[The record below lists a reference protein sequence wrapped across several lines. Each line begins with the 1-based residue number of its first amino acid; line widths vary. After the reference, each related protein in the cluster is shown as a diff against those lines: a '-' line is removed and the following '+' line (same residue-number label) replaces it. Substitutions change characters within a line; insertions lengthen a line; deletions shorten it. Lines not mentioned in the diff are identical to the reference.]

1 MTAATLRRSGL
12 VAVALL
18 LFGAASAVP
27 VRRPAAPSGATEE
40 LLFFPSGTLLKP
52 ACLGFD
58 TMVAD
63 LCWVRALQYYGLHR
77 LTDHRYDGSQHLFT
91 TITELDPQY
100 QSAYLLGAVVL
111 AQDVGDTPAA
121 MQLLARGMR
130 ARPGDWQLPFEAG
143 FVWYVV
149 EGQPDRAEPWFRR
162 AAALSPNP
170 DLARRFAAWCAM
182 RAGRHEDAQAM
193 WTMLAEQTTDPALRR
208 VARQYLTRLEGRTT
222 R

>member
-1 MTAATLRRSGL
+1 MTMRRTTRAAL
-12 VAVALL
+12 VATAIGLL
-18 LFGAASAVP
+18 GVASALP
-27 VRRPAAPSGATEE
+27 LRAPAVANGATAE

-58 TMVAD
+58 TLVAD
-63 LCWVRALQYYGLHR
+63 LCWMRTLQYYGLHR
-77 LTDHRYDGSQHLFT
+77 LTDHRYEGSQHLFT
-91 TITELDPQY
+91 TVTELDPQY

-130 ARPGDWQLPFEAG
+130 ARPADWQLPFEAG

-149 EGQPDRAEPWFRR
+149 EGNPERAEPWFRR
-162 AAALSPNP
+162 AAALAPQP

-182 RAGRHEDAQAM
+182 RAGRQEDATAM
-193 WTMLAEQTTDPALRR
+193 WAMLAEQTEDPTLRR
-208 VARQYLTRLEGRTT
+208 VAQQYLARLGTRAVR
-222 R
+222 